1 METQVKNMLLFRIKY
16 LENKKDICTIN
27 TLDRDPKEKLS
38 HAKSIFKERKRN
50 SIITIRHL
58 IMKCFALFSLLLL
71 LTTKSLSLPLDQ
83 LVFYFSKSKEICR
96 WCQYATF
103 ISGPSTAW
111 SPSPSPSSSLI
122 NAVTTTFKTI
132 GYVFGFSIK

>member
-1 METQVKNMLLFRIKY
+1 MLLFRIKY

-27 TLDRDPKEKLS
+27 MLDRDPKEKLS

-96 WCQYATF
+96 
-103 ISGPSTAW
+103 
-111 SPSPSPSSSLI
+111 
-122 NAVTTTFKTI
+122 
-132 GYVFGFSIK
+132 